1 MWTGSAMNLPN
12 SLTVLRIL
20 LVPVFVGCL
29 FQGRYDYALAVLL
42 IAGLTDGLDGTI
54 ARAANQQTRVGAY
67 LDPLADKF
75 LLTSGFLTLAFLGLV
90 PAWAA
95 VVVVGRDLVLMAATL
110 IARVTETRIDI
121 SPTILGKGTT
131 LLQLAYLLLVV
142 VLRSRDMA
150 LQLLQPLAYV
160 MIAVTLL
167 SGVHYLYRGA
177 MHVWGGAVLPRT
189 E

>member
-1 MWTGSAMNLPN
+1 MNLPN

-20 LVPVFVGCL
+20 LVPVFIWCL
-29 FQGRYDYALAVLL
+29 FQRRYDAALAALL

-54 ARAANQQTRVGAY
+54 ARASNQQTRVGAY

-75 LLTSGFLTLAFLGLV
+75 LLTSGFLTLAFLALA
-90 PAWAA
+90 PAWVA
-95 VVVVGRDLVLMAATL
+95 VLVVGRDLVLLAATL
-110 IARVTETRIDI
+110 IARLTDTRIDI
-121 SPTILGKGTT
+121 TPTIMGKGTT

-142 VLRSRDMA
+142 VLTSRGMD
-150 LQLLQPLAYV
+150 LRLLQPLLYGMA
-160 MIAVTLL
+160 AVTLL

-177 MHVWGGAVLPRT
+177 MYVWGGAAGGGKALPGA

>member
-1 MWTGSAMNLPN
+1 MWTGSVMNLPN

-29 FQGRYDYALAVLL
+29 FQGRYDAALAVLL
-42 IAGLTDGLDGTI
+42 VAGLTDGLDGTI

-75 LLTSGFLTLAFLGLV
+75 LLTSGFLTLAFLALV
-90 PAWAA
+90 PAWVT

-121 SPTILGKGTT
+121 TPTILGKGTT

-142 VLRSRDMA
+142 VLTSREMA
-150 LQLLQPLAYV
+150 VQLLHPLAYAV
-160 MIAVTLL
+160 VGVTLL
-167 SGVHYLYRGA
+167 SGAHYLYRGA
-177 MHVWGGAVLPRT
+177 MHVWGGAALPGA